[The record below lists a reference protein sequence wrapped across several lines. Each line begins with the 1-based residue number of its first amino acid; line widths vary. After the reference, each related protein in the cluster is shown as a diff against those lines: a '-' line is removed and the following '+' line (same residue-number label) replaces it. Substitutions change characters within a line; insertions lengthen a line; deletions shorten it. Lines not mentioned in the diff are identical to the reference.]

1 MFTRNFWEMMR
12 VEAIASG
19 INSGISQNIL
29 GYTASVK
36 SMDATAFSYLMG
48 GNVCGN
54 TINDTNKVPILK
66 SLWTPFQ
73 DWSSVVGSGNTAA
86 EATDYELDADETSN
100 FTSVTDVITFGVD
113 SDGHLT
119 ATIQW
124 SGMNNTAND
133 ITITEVGLVKTL
145 YNATAASISSA
156 SSATAKACLIGRFVL
171 TSPVTIAA
179 GDSGTVLYSVT
190 LF

>member
-1 MFTRNFWEMMR
+1 MFTRNFWEVLR
-12 VEAIASG
+12 VGGIASG
-19 INSGISQNIL
+19 INANTSPNIL
-29 GYTASVK
+29 GYAASVK
-36 SMDATAFSYLMG
+36 SMDATAFTYLMG
-48 GNVCGN
+48 GNVSSYVIN
-54 TINDTNKVPILK
+54 TPAKVPILN

-113 SDGHLT
+113 SEGHLT

-133 ITITEVGLVKTL
+133 ITIKEVGLVKTL
-145 YNATAASISSA
+145 YNAASASISSA
-156 SSATAKACLIGRFVL
+156 SDATAKACLIGRFIL

>member
-19 INSGISQNIL
+19 INSGSSSSVL
-29 GYTASVK
+29 GYAASVK
-36 SMDATAFSYLMG
+36 SMDATDFSYLMG
-48 GNVCGN
+48 GNVCMN
-54 TINDTNKVPILK
+54 TITLTNMATLMN

-73 DWSSVVGSGNTAA
+73 NWSSVVGSGNTEA
-86 EATDYELDADETSN
+86 EASDYELDVDETSN
-100 FTSVTDVITFGVD
+100 FKSVTNVVTFGVD

-133 ITITEVGLVKTL
+133 ITIAEIGLVKTL
-145 YNATAASISSA
+145 YNSTSASISSI

-171 TSPVTIAA
+171 PNPVTINA
-179 GDSGTVLYSVT
+179 GDSGTVLYSVS

>member
-1 MFTRNFWEMMR
+1 MFLRNFWEMMR
-12 VEAIASG
+12 VGAIASG
-19 INSGISQNIL
+19 INTDTSPNIL
-29 GYTASVK
+29 GYAASVK
-36 SMDATAFSYLMG
+36 SMDATEFTYLMG
-48 GNVCGN
+48 GNVSSYTLN
-54 TINDTNKVPILK
+54 TPAKVPIQN

-86 EATDYELDADETSN
+86 EATDCELDADETSN

-113 SDGHLT
+113 SEGHLT

-133 ITITEVGLVKTL
+133 ITIKEVGLVKTL
-145 YNATAASISSA
+145 YNAASASIASA
-156 SSATAKACLIGRFVL
+156 TDATAKACLIGRFVL

>member
-12 VEAIASG
+12 VGAIASG
-19 INSGISQNIL
+19 INANTSPNIL
-29 GYTASVK
+29 GYAASVK
-36 SMDATAFSYLMG
+36 SMDATDFTYLMG
-48 GNVCGN
+48 GNVSSYVIN
-54 TINDTNKVPILK
+54 TPAKVPIQN

-113 SDGHLT
+113 SEGHLT

-133 ITITEVGLVKTL
+133 ITIKEVGLVKTL
-145 YNATAASISSA
+145 YNAASASIANA
-156 SSATAKACLIGRFVL
+156 SDATAKACLIGRFVL